1 MRKMDGRLRPPPAC
15 LPAGGALGARVP
27 THVQPPGGH
36 AVPGWAGRGPPCGRR
51 AGRPQL
57 RDPCHL
63 TAAPHPPLL
72 PRCPAPAE
80 EAKEAEEE
88 APAAAEYDATF
99 GAAQALPGT
108 EAAFDEYG

>member
-1 MRKMDGRLRPPPAC
+1 MGWRPR
-15 LPAGGALGARVP
+15 AGGGC
-27 THVQPPGGH
+27 T
-36 AVPGWAGRGPPCGRR
+36 
-51 AGRPQL
+51 
-57 RDPCHL
+57 
-63 TAAPHPPLL
+63 LL
-72 PRCPAPAE
+72 PRALAFVGRASLTRCCPAWPNPAE

>member
-1 MRKMDGRLRPPPAC
+1 M
-15 LPAGGALGARVP
+15 
-27 THVQPPGGH
+27 
-36 AVPGWAGRGPPCGRR
+36 
-51 AGRPQL
+51 
-57 RDPCHL
+57 
-63 TAAPHPPLL
+63 AAPHPPLL